1 MSEVLPEQDAR
12 IDRESKMML
21 QALRGGEWMR
31 GLKLRR
37 AADLGENR
45 QVFYRMEK
53 HLLPA
58 GLVEEAARES
68 NDEVRRFRLT
78 RHGEKWVEDQGE
90 ELLKP
95 ETREEIREYAFEG
108 YKAGTSAQDSV
119 QNYRKK
125 LHRVKQRV
133 ERAEETVEEIGDAQ
147 AGNDDEVGYL
157 RERTQAVRHRSIDN
171 RNRLESG
178 EESVEEQA
186 TIESVEVV
194 RDGLSDAERR
204 LTAVEDK
211 QAGLTRE
218 QAEAARTRARL
229 RGLAKPA
236 GYLAAGAVGVYLVV
250 VVAVAVLAP
259 GLVASALIGG
269 FTGAL
274 GVAVGI
280 GVALYAR
287 GSLSWFGNDDG

>member
-171 RNRLESG
+171 RNRLESV

>member
-12 IDRESKMML
+12 IDRESKLML

-68 NDEVRRFRLT
+68 SDEVRRFRLT

-125 LHRVKQRV
+125 LHRLKQRV

-171 RNRLESG
+171 RNRLESV
-178 EESVEEQA
+178 EESVEERA
-186 TIESVEVV
+186 TTDAVEVV
-194 RDGLSDAERR
+194 SDGLSDVVQR
-204 LTAVEDK
+204 LALVEDK
-211 QAGLTRE
+211 QVGLTRE
-218 QAEAARTRARL
+218 QAEAARNRARL
-229 RGLAKPA
+229 RGLVKPA
-236 GYLAAGAVGVYLVV
+236 GYLVVGATAAYLVV
-250 VVAVAVLAP
+250 LVAVAVLAP
-259 GLVASALIGG
+259 GLLTSALIGG
-269 FTGAL
+269 LTGVL

-280 GVALYAR
+280 GVALYVR
-287 GSLSWFGNDDG
+287 GSLSWFGNNDD